1 MSKRVHGVGALGA
14 YGLLGLPLAALGLP
28 LTVFLPPF
36 YSQMP
41 ALNTGLVGL
50 IIFGARLFDV
60 ITDPLIGTLS
70 DRSSTRFG
78 RRRPFIAL
86 GTPILMVAAWFL
98 FVPGDK
104 AGAAYL
110 LGWGML
116 AYLGWTL
123 IYLPYTTMGAE
134 MSADYDERSRITAWR
149 EGFFVLGTMVA
160 IMLPAAVSKVVGGQ
174 AAGLHAIA
182 VFLLVAL
189 PVAVVLF
196 LWRVP
201 EPGGTRS
208 RVKWAESAKLLAGN
222 GPFRRLLLAYLLNG
236 AANGLPAALFLFFVT
251 GVLGASQATAGI
263 FLAVYFLSA
272 VAGLPVWLWIGRNW
286 SKHRLWCASMLWV
299 SLVFIFVMT
308 LGENSY
314 SLVAYT
320 LICIL
325 GGSTL
330 GVDQAMAASI
340 QADVIDEDTAAGG
353 DGRAGL
359 YFGLW
364 GMATKLAFAIAL
376 GIAYPVLW
384 LAGFEAGTS
393 NDNTA
398 LWTLAV
404 LYGLLP
410 VVIKLGVVAM
420 MWRFPLDRVRHAELQ
435 DTIGRSKGEAAPA

>member
-1 MSKRVHGVGALGA
+1 VSRQRYPLPALAA

-36 YSQMP
+36 YAQMP
-41 ALNTGLVGL
+41 ALNTGLVGV

-60 ITDPLIGTLS
+60 VTDPLIGTAS
-70 DRSSTRFG
+70 DRTTSRFG
-78 RRRPFIAL
+78 RRRPYILL
-86 GTPILMVAAWFL
+86 GTPVLMLAAWFL

-104 AGAAYL
+104 AGIAYL
-110 LGWGML
+110 LGWSML

-149 EGFFVLGTMVA
+149 EGFFVLGTMAA
-160 IMLPAAVSKVVGGQ
+160 IMLPAGVSKVAGGQ
-174 AAGLHAIA
+174 AAGLEAIA

-189 PVAVVLF
+189 PASVALF

-201 EPGGTRS
+201 EPAMGRS
-208 RVKWAESAKLLAGN
+208 VVKWAQSAKLLAGN
-222 GPFRRLLLAYLLNG
+222 RPFRRLLLAYLLNG

-263 FLAVYFLSA
+263 FLGVYFLSA
-272 VAGLPVWLWIGRNW
+272 VVGLPVWMWIGRNW

-299 SLVFIFVMT
+299 SFVFIFVMT

-314 SLVAYT
+314 SMVMYT
-320 LICIL
+320 LICIF

-364 GMATKLAFAIAL
+364 GMATKLAFALAL

-384 LAGFEAGTS
+384 LAGFDASQG
-393 NDNTA
+393 DNGMAA
-398 LWTLAV
+398 LWTLAL

-420 MWRFPLDRVRHAELQ
+420 MWDFPLDRRRHAELQ
-435 DTIGRSKGEAAPA
+435 KNIGRRQVQGAA